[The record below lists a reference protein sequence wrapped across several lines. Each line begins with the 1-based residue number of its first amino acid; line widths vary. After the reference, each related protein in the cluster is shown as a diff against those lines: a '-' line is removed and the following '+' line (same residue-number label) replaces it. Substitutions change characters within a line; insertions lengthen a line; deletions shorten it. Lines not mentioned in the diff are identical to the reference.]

1 MFPDYRARGV
11 FSPAVSVRKMRT
23 LLMPCRWLH
32 QIHRSVVRTRAT
44 KMALASLLAGTALA
58 LGACSNSPQSA
69 SPALDEHAQGPN
81 DPLEKGNRVIWAVDL
96 KLSDY
101 VLTPVAKKYRD
112 NVPAP
117 IRKGVTNVL
126 HNLESP
132 IILLNDGLQGNGARA
147 GDTFAR
153 LWLNTICGL
162 GGLID
167 VGAASHIPFHEAD
180 FGQTLG
186 VWGVGPGPYL
196 VLPLLGPSDPRD
208 LSGKVV
214 DTVADPIGFGLRGS
228 GVKTAFGVAQ
238 GGVDVINGQ
247 SQRIDDMDELRRSSL
262 DFYAAI
268 RSLYQQH
275 RAGFVRD
282 AKAHSAFASS
292 AGAGA
297 GTPGGDQQA
306 FLGADAFAPAGPAMA
321 PSQSV
326 VPADISFLPPSVTQ
340 EHKDLHAVTKI
351 SH

>member
-1 MFPDYRARGV
+1 MLIVG
-11 FSPAVSVRKMRT
+11 M
-23 LLMPCRWLH
+23 
-32 QIHRSVVRTRAT
+32 
-44 KMALASLLAGTALA
+44 LASTALS

-101 VLTPVAKKYRD
+101 ILTPVARKYRD

-117 IRKGVTNVL
+117 IRKGVTNIL

-132 IILLNDGLQGNGARA
+132 VILLNDGLQGNGARA

-153 LWLNTICGL
+153 IWLNTICGL

-167 VGAASHIPFHEAD
+167 VGAASHIPFHDAD

-186 VWGVGPGPYL
+186 VWGIGPGPYL
-196 VLPLLGPSDPRD
+196 VLPLFGPSDPRD
-208 LSGKVV
+208 LTGKVA
-214 DTVADPIGFGLRGS
+214 DSLADPVGFGLRGS
-228 GVKTAFGVAQ
+228 GVKTAFSVTQ

-262 DFYAAI
+262 DFYAAV
-268 RSLYQQH
+268 RSLYQQN
-275 RAGFVRD
+275 RAGSVRD
-282 AKAHSAFASS
+282 AKAHSAFAPATKS
-292 AGAGA
+292 G
-297 GTPGGDQQA
+297 PGGDQQA
-306 FLGADAFAPAGPAMA
+306 FLPTDSVDPAGAAMA
-321 PSQSV
+321 PSQAV
-326 VPADISFLPPSVTQ
+326 VPADLSFLPAGVT
-340 EHKDLHAVTKI
+340 KTRSDLHAVTKI

>member
-1 MFPDYRARGV
+1 M
-11 FSPAVSVRKMRT
+11 
-23 LLMPCRWLH
+23 LCRWLH
-32 QIHRSVVRTRAT
+32 QIHRSVVRSRAT
-44 KMALASLLAGTALA
+44 KMFLSGMLASTALS

-81 DPLEKGNRVIWAVDL
+81 DPLEKGNRVIWAVDV
-96 KLSDY
+96 KLGDY
-101 VLTPVAKKYRD
+101 ILTPVAKKYRD
-112 NVPAP
+112 YVPAP

-132 IILLNDGLQGNGARA
+132 VILLNDGLQGNGARA

-153 LWLNTICGL
+153 IWLNTICGL
-162 GGLID
+162 GGIID

-208 LSGKVV
+208 LTGKVA
-214 DTVADPIGFGLRGS
+214 DSFADPLGYGLRGS
-228 GVKTAFGVAQ
+228 GIKTEFSIAQ
-238 GGVDVINGQ
+238 NGADVINGQ
-247 SQRIDDMDELRRSSL
+247 SQRINDMDELRRSSL
-262 DFYAAI
+262 DFYAAV

-275 RAGFVRD
+275 RAGVVRD
-282 AKAHSAFASS
+282 AKSHSAFASS
-292 AGAGA
+292 APA

-306 FLGADAFAPAGPAMA
+306 FLPTDSLNPAGAAMA
-321 PSQSV
+321 PSQAV
-326 VPADISFLPPSVTQ
+326 VPADLSFLPANVT
-340 EHKDLHAVTKI
+340 KDRNDLHAVTKI